1 MIEIKGIEVAVCLL
15 TCKEFYLEVFLTYN
29 ETDKCNK
36 NLPVEEGQEL
46 VLVVAL

>member
-15 TCKEFYLEVFLTYN
+15 TEFYLEDFLTYN

-36 NLPVEEGQEL
+36 NPPVEEGQ
-46 VLVVAL
+46 